1 MFWSKLRTSHP
12 ELAKEII
19 KAINNEIATHYIFED
34 DWIPA
39 IDEVGRA
46 EDYFPLYNLNFD
58 YLTDD
63 GEKTMRHR
71 DCTKYIIYDD
81 NEYDCDFSA
90 SFEWDTI
97 APER

>member
-12 ELAKEII
+12 KLAKEII
-19 KAINNEIATHYIFED
+19 KAINNEIATHYISED
-34 DWIPA
+34 DRIPD
-39 IDEVGRA
+39 IEENEVGRA
-46 EDYFPLYNLNFD
+46 EDYFPLCDLHFD

-63 GEKTMRHR
+63 GEKTMRHL

-90 SFEWDTI
+90 SFE
-97 APER
+97 